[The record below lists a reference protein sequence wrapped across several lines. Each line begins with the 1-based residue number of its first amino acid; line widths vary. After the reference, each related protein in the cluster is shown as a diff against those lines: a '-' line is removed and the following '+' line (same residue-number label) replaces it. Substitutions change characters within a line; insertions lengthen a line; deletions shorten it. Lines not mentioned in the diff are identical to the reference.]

1 MKTLGMIGGISWMAT
16 LEYYRDIN
24 SGVNKRL
31 GGSEY
36 PPLAIYSINF
46 AEARGF
52 AERGDW
58 DGMLERFAGIGA
70 HLRAA
75 GAEALL
81 LCANTAHIVADR
93 VSERVGLPVINIIDA
108 TAAAIKAKGLSKVSL
123 LGTRYTMEMDFFSG
137 RLAEHGIAAI
147 TPALADRDFI
157 HDSIF
162 NELTKGV
169 IKPETK
175 ARYLDIIGAQAKA
188 GAQGAILGCTEI
200 PLLVKPDD
208 LPLPLFDT
216 TAIHVA
222 AAVEFILG

>member
-1 MKTLGMIGGISWMAT
+1 MKTLGMIGGISWMST
-16 LEYYRDIN
+16 MEYYRDIN
-24 SGVNKRL
+24 QGVNRHL

-36 PPLAIYSINF
+36 PPLAMYSINF
-46 AEARGF
+46 ARARDF

-58 DGMLERFAGIGA
+58 DGFLEFVAPIAG
-70 HLRAA
+70 HLRDA

-81 LCANTAHIVADR
+81 LCANTAHVLADR
-93 VSERVGLPVINIIDA
+93 LSERAGLPVINIIDA
-108 TAAAIKAKGLSKVSL
+108 TAAAIKAQGLTKVSL
-123 LGTRYTMEMDFFSG
+123 LGTRYTMEMDFFSK
-137 RLAEHGIAAI
+137 RLAERGVTAI
-147 TPALADRDFI
+147 TPDLADRDFI

-169 IKPETK
+169 LKPETK
-175 ARYLDIIGAQAKA
+175 ARYLDIIRALEKV
-188 GAQGAILGCTEI
+188 GAQGSILGCTEI

-208 LPLPLFDT
+208 LPMPLFDT